1 MRLLCCNKK
10 SVNSFLNVIGSKKN
24 LTESLTP
31 AERLELVS
39 LDDRQISLKRQ
50 CELLEVNRTS
60 AYRKRQSY
68 PDPSHGES
76 RENLDI
82 MRIIDETHLEYPS
95 WGYRKMTDH
104 LRANHGYTINRKRVR
119 RLMRLMDIIALF
131 PGPNLSK
138 RYHAQYVRP
147 YLLRNVVISR
157 PDQVW
162 GVDITYLP
170 RLVVI

>member
-60 AYRKRQSY
+60 A
-68 PDPSHGES
+68 
-76 RENLDI
+76 LDCTGFAGHV
-82 MRIIDETHLEYPS
+82 EKTYNEVK
-95 WGYRKMTDH
+95 G
-104 LRANHGYTINRKRVR
+104 RVR
-119 RLMRLMDIIALF
+119 NYERE
-131 PGPNLSK
+131 
-138 RYHAQYVRP
+138 Q
-147 YLLRNVVISR
+147 IS
-157 PDQVW
+157 QKV
-162 GVDITYLP
+162 
-170 RLVVI
+170 